1 MRSDNPMSA
10 FRQFGPG
17 TEFSSLSDPL
27 DSTID
32 VIQVPRNVVGLI
44 IEQKATT
51 LKRIKDFYNVEL
63 SVFFHGYFK
72 FFFNTL
78 V

>member
-17 TEFSSLSDPL
+17 TEFLSLSDPL

-44 IEQKATT
+44 IGQKATT

-72 FFFNTL
+72 FFL
-78 V
+78 IL